1 MLGFPL
7 FPPFYHRDRTKG
19 KKNNQGGNAKHDE
32 IENSK
37 EEKKTKRKKT
47 QTYKMQHSNEGTDR
61 VLQVAFRFVPNSD
74 FLFFFFFKFYYF
86 YFFST
91 QRELDQTL
99 TMSRVLS
106 PVEM

>member
-1 MLGFPL
+1 MKCNIQMKALIESSRL
-7 FPPFYHRDRTKG
+7 PFILCPI
-19 KKNNQGGNAKHDE
+19 Q
-32 IENSK
+32 I
-37 EEKKTKRKKT
+37 
-47 QTYKMQHSNEGTDR
+47 
-61 VLQVAFRFVPNSD
+61 SD
-74 FLFFFFFKFYYF
+74 FFFFFNFYYF

>member
-1 MLGFPL
+1 
-7 FPPFYHRDRTKG
+7 
-19 KKNNQGGNAKHDE
+19 
-32 IENSK
+32 
-37 EEKKTKRKKT
+37 
-47 QTYKMQHSNEGTDR
+47 MQHSNEGTDR
-61 VLQVAFRFVPNSD
+61 VLQVAFHFVPNSD
-74 FLFFFFFKFYYF
+74 FRFLFFFNFYYF